1 MPVRLFLTLLIFAS
15 FSFVTGCDSGEDPET
30 IELPLPLEIAEEDYT
45 VTESGLKYY
54 DIAIGDTTFPVAI
67 DGQDVVVHYNGWF
80 EDGRM
85 FDSSIFFSGQPF
97 AFRLGA
103 GEVIEGWDEGLLGMY
118 PGGERQLVIP
128 PDLAYDSLG
137 TANIPPNS
145 TLIFEVNYLGFLQAN

>member
-15 FSFVTGCDSGEDPET
+15 FFFVTGCDSGEDPEV
-30 IELPLPLEIAEEDYT
+30 IDLPLPLEIAEEDYT

-54 DIAIGDTTFPVAI
+54 DIAIGDTTFPIAVN
-67 DGQDVVVHYNGWF
+67 GQDVVVHYNGWF

-85 FDSSIFFSGQPF
+85 FDSSIFFTGQPF

-118 PGGERQLVIP
+118 PAENANWSFP
-128 PDLAYDSLG
+128 PTLPMIHSGPPTSLR
-137 TANIPPNS
+137 I
-145 TLIFEVNYLGFLQAN
+145 LR